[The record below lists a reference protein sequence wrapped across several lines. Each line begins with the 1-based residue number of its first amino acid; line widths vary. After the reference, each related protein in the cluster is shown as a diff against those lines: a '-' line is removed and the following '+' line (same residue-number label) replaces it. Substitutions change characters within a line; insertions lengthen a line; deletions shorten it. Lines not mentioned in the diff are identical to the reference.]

1 MVVDSAPESNR
12 RILCP
17 EGRPSEKADAIA
29 PPTDVAGNF
38 AAFIIYCRSLRN
50 ADRDIEKLEVEIQ
63 LFQLV
68 ASKLNGLLAAD
79 LLQNLPDAL

>member
-1 MVVDSAPESNR
+1 V
-12 RILCP
+12 
-17 EGRPSEKADAIA
+17 
-29 PPTDVAGNF
+29 
-38 AAFIIYCRSLRN
+38 
-50 ADRDIEKLEVEIQ
+50 DRDIEKLEVEIQ